1 MPGGLKI
8 GELASSVGVS
18 TDTVRYYERLNLLP
32 HAGRTRSGYRLYT
45 EEDIER
51 LRFIKQAQTLGLSLE
66 EIKALMPERGSG
78 LAECQ
83 RVRDLLDAKISELDA
98 KIAEARDFKA
108 MLEAYKKECDEALT
122 GKRGDCCPVLSE
134 ITRPNHTPPNQGSKK
149 EKHREK

>member
-32 HAGRTRSGYRLYT
+32 RAGRTRSGYRLYSQ
-45 EEDIER
+45 DDVER

-66 EIKALMPERGSG
+66 EIKALLPERGAG

-83 RVRDLLDAKISELDA
+83 QVRDLLDAKIEELDA
-98 KIAEARDFKA
+98 KIAEAQDFRA
-108 MLEAYKKECDEALT
+108 MLATYKNECEAALN

-134 ITRPNHTPPNQGSKK
+134 ITQSGRTTPNQGSK
-149 EKHREK
+149 

>member
-8 GELASSVGVS
+8 GELASAVGVS

-32 HAGRTRSGYRLYT
+32 HAGRTHSGYRIYS

-66 EIKALMPERGSG
+66 EIKALLPERGSG

-83 RVRDLLDAKISELDA
+83 RVRDLLDAKIAELDN
-98 KIAEARDFKA
+98 KITEARDFRA
-108 MLEAYKKECDEALT
+108 MLAAYKKECEEALT
-122 GKRGDCCPVLSE
+122 GERGDCCPVLSE
-134 ITRPNHTPPNQGSKK
+134 ITSSGRTTPNQGSKK
-149 EKHREK
+149 ESHSEE

>member
-1 MPGGLKI
+1 MPKGLKI

-18 TDTVRYYERLNLLP
+18 TDTVRYYERLSLLP
-32 HAGRTRSGYRLYT
+32 HAGRTRSGYRLYS

-66 EIKALMPERGSG
+66 EIKALLPERGSG

-83 RVRDLLDAKISELDA
+83 RVRDLLDAKIAELDA
-98 KIAEARDFKA
+98 RIAEARDFRA
-108 MLEAYKKECDEALT
+108 MLAAYKKECEATLS

-134 ITRPNHTPPNQGSKK
+134 ITRPSHSTPNQDSKK
-149 EKHREK
+149 EPHREE

>member
-1 MPGGLKI
+1 MPSGLKI

-32 HAGRTRSGYRLYT
+32 HAGRTHSGYRVYS

-66 EIKALMPERGSG
+66 EIKGLLPERGSG

-83 RVRDLLDAKISELDA
+83 RVRDLLDVKLEELDN
-98 KIAEARDFKA
+98 KIAEARDFRA
-108 MLEAYKKECDEALT
+108 MLAAYKKECEEALT
-122 GKRGDCCPVLSE
+122 GERGGYCPALSE
-134 ITRPNHTPPNQGSKK
+134 ITNPGRSTPNQGSKK
-149 EKHREK
+149 ELDNEE